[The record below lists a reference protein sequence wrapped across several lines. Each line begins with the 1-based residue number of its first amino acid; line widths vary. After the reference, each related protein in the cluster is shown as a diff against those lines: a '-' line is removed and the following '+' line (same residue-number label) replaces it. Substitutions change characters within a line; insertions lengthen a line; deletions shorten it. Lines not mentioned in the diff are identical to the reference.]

1 MLPLF
6 EERILKKMKR
16 IALFLALIATLAL
29 ATSCSDSKKI
39 KPIGPI
45 GAEKPA
51 FTFSHEDTVEVRE
64 LVSQFIA
71 RMDDKDIRGAVEML
85 SFLEGDSICP
95 LNPMQQRRQA
105 MSLMNVRGV
114 KYEMREMVLRS
125 NTNNEVKMDI
135 TLFEKE
141 EGDPKPNKTAMMFR
155 PVKYEGKWYLTV
167 WDNITETKSE
177 DRLEK

>member
-1 MLPLF
+1 
-6 EERILKKMKR
+6 MKR
-16 IALFLALIATLAL
+16 IALFLALAATLAL
-29 ATSCSDSKKI
+29 ATSCGNGKKI

-45 GAEKPA
+45 GAERA
-51 FTFSHEDTVEVRE
+51 ALFTHEDTVEIQT

-71 RMDDKDIRGAVEML
+71 RMDNKDLRGAVEML
-85 SFLEGDSICP
+85 SFLKGDSIEP
-95 LNPMQQRRQA
+95 LNAMQQRRQA

-114 KYEMREMVLRS
+114 RYEMRQMVLRS

-141 EGDPKPNKTAMMFR
+141 DGDPKPNKTAIYFR
-155 PVKYEGKWYLTV
+155 PVKFEGRWYLTV

>member
-1 MLPLF
+1 
-6 EERILKKMKR
+6 
-16 IALFLALIATLAL
+16 
-29 ATSCSDSKKI
+29 
-39 KPIGPI
+39 
-45 GAEKPA
+45 
-51 FTFSHEDTVEVRE
+51 
-64 LVSQFIA
+64 
-71 RMDDKDIRGAVEML
+71 ML

-114 KYEMREMVLRS
+114 KYEMRGMVLRS